1 MRPKD
6 PGDRRGV
13 ASRLEGHQ
21 VIGAEARGE
30 RLELDR
36 RRADPASRSDLPVLR
51 DRHLAEPTMN
61 I

>member
-1 MRPKD
+1 MARP
-6 PGDRRGV
+6 
-13 ASRLEGHQ
+13 GHQ

-51 DRHLAEPTMN
+51 ERHLAEPTMN